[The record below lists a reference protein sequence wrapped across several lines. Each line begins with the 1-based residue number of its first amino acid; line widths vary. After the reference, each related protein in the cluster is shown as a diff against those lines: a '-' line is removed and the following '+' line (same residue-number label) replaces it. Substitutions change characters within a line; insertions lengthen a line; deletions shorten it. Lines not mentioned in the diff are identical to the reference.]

1 MKLSVED
8 HHPFKLGDVLLDAT
22 GEASFVEEAT
32 HPRSGL
38 YRRTQSMRSQ
48 GFNTLEYPVLILARG
63 GEPTDLIVDKV
74 QESVVRVDTVDL
86 FEVSSV

>member
-1 MKLSVED
+1 MKLSVDD

-22 GEASFVEEAT
+22 GEASFVYEEAV
-32 HPRSGL
+32 RSGL
-38 YRRTQSMRSQ
+38 YRRTQTMKNQ
-48 GFNTLEYPVLILARG
+48 GFNTLEYPVLILARE
-63 GEPTDLIVDKV
+63 GEPTDLFVEKV